1 MKRFLVFIMLLLI
14 LPMTAWADIPDESM
28 RLTVYTSHKEEVY
41 QPIIEE
47 FERRTGVWVR
57 VVSGGTTELL
67 ERIAAESDAPAAD
80 VMFAAAWNRFGHMKH
95 TLRIALR
102 RAGKCWR
109 TADLKIIDSLRFRVC
124 RWSLF
129 IIRAWSARRRQ
140 VMPIY

>member
-80 VMFAAAWNRFGHMKH
+80 VMFGGGVESAWAYEAYFADCAAPRGEM
-95 TLRIALR
+95 LED
-102 RAGKCWR
+102 C
-109 TADLKIIDSLRFRVC
+109 DLKITDSLRFRVC

>member
-1 MKRFLVFIMLLLI
+1 
-14 LPMTAWADIPDESM
+14 M

-80 VMFAAAWNRFGHMKH
+80 VMFGGGVESLWAYEAYFADCAAPS
-95 TLRIALR
+95 
-102 RAGKCWR
+102 GKCWR
-109 TADLKIIDSLRFRVC
+109 TADLKITDSLRFRVC

-129 IIRAWSARRRQ
+129 IIRA
-140 VMPIY
+140 

>member
-80 VMFAAAWNRFGHMKH
+80 VMFGGGVESLWAYEAYFADCA
-95 TLRIALR
+95 ALR

-109 TADLKIIDSLRFRVC
+109 TADLKITDSLRFRVC

-129 IIRAWSARRRQ
+129 IIRA
-140 VMPIY
+140 